1 MEADNP
7 KPSLSRRIISYSV
20 SAVLGLSHSY
30 PVLAL
35 PKGENVQYGDIQI
48 DATEQSML
56 IEQLSQ
62 FGVINWES
70 FSIGADQQVDI
81 SQLNLDAAILNRVTG
96 ANPSELLGQLSANG
110 RVYVINPNGVLVG
123 EGANINTAEFI
134 ASALDVADSDF
145 LDGGDLTFAG
155 QSDAAVI
162 NLGQITAD
170 NGNVILIAQVV
181 ENAGELHA
189 DNGTVGMAAGQKV
202 ILQPDND
209 QRLYVE
215 SSLTQAGQTG
225 ITNTGLVEAVQAEMQ
240 AAGGSAYELA
250 INQSGIVRA
259 TGVTQREGRILLTSQ
274 GGDID
279 VSGTL
284 EARSASGDGGQINV
298 GGGRAGQNPDLA
310 NAANVNV
317 SDSALIDV
325 SAKAENADAGTA
337 IVWSDRQ
344 TNFAGNING
353 QGGSDSGDGAFVEVS
368 GREILN
374 YTGNADLRS
383 TSGETGTLWLDPAQA
398 VISTASNDTANG
410 VFNNAVIEQNLA
422 TANVVVEASNY
433 STASFSPGSILVSA
447 PVSWSSNSRLTLK
460 SAGAISIEN
469 NLSGANGELVLSAG
483 VGDPADQGG
492 NISSTA
498 GSEINVSTLQI
509 QQNNDAQ
516 PFGVQLPP
524 TDGRKLGSI
533 TLAGSIKAGTLD
545 ILRQNAGWGSA
556 ISINNT
562 ANQIARFQSTADS
575 LSASASFEGD
585 ILIDAG
591 NSALAVAADLS
602 DMGPGRAITFLAD
615 NNIQLLAG
623 TQLSSGTN
631 ANVIIAS
638 RSGAFANQAGAN
650 AVLPG
655 SNGRFLIYSDTPDNI
670 SKGGLSASPLYNHTY
685 AADMPAS
692 ITETGNRFVY
702 SLAPE
707 ITLTADNVS
716 RSQGAANPTL
726 SYSVSGLVGGDSQGD
741 VFTGTPALS
750 TTADNSSANGDYN
763 IDIATGSVVM
773 SDFGYGLNLQDGTL
787 TVGPDKELLVTADNL
802 SRVYG
807 EANPAFTSSYSGFVG
822 SDDDSLFDGFT
833 INYSTTAQ
841 VDSPVGNYNIV
852 PSGANSLSG
861 YDVNY
866 RNGTLT
872 ISPRLLNI
880 RVQDASIDYLDSQ
893 PDYSVTYSGLASF
906 DSASDI
912 SGLVIDDAAYS
923 GVGGFDIVARGAS
936 NSNYTIQYQHGTLEV
951 NPRPVT
957 LTVRDTSRRYGQVNP
972 TFSLR
977 ASNTGGASYA
987 QMGISQATFSTLATS
1002 TSDVGEY
1009 DVSAS
1014 GISNSNFAFNY
1025 IPGTLK
1031 INPVDLTINIDNATR
1046 QYGDM
1051 NPDFN
1056 ATVSGLVAG
1065 DSIDDAVDQYA
1076 LVTSANQSSNV
1087 GQYAITVGGTVSR
1100 NYNADINNGILGIT
1114 KAPLSLVSVNAA
1126 SRLYGDDNPD
1136 FTLSATGLKN
1146 GDLANEQINA
1156 AFSTSATQRSS
1167 VGDYSIDVFAS
1178 SVNYDIQNTLP
1189 GVLTIT
1195 RRPISIRPNDIVR
1208 EYGDANPDFTYTQNG
1223 LASFDDLSLF
1233 NLDVLAPTQ
1242 QAPAGDYTGDIII
1255 SPVSHPNYD
1264 IQLNAGDMVIEPAPI
1279 QIVSENLSRQYG
1291 AINPQFRIIDVVGM
1305 KLGQSAD
1312 VLGAEVAPQATE
1324 TTGVGAYELDT
1335 NLSTGNYTV
1344 TNTQGSL
1351 SVTPAQIEVSVNEAS
1366 KVYGDAEAQYD
1377 FNING
1382 LVAGDTQSDVLRAST
1397 SAELLSDVGTYNV
1410 SIQLTTENYELANVF
1425 NGLDQ
1430 LTVTPRPI
1438 DVMFQADVS
1447 REYRSLNYDLYDRI
1461 TVDNA
1466 LDETRFMFDITGLP
1480 GELADVGDYPLDL
1493 QLVDPNYELQSLQSN
1508 AVVRVTPKRISVG
1521 LSDDTL
1527 EASYERIYGNSNPEF
1542 LLEFDDGGELLPL
1555 PASELVAFEAPDE
1568 TASAGTYQLGI
1579 SSIDPNYHFTPSSA
1593 PGQELPTLTVT
1604 PRTLTVNYDSYAR
1617 YWGTDEL
1624 NNEQVTPPI
1633 IGGMGLVNGDT
1644 LSDLGIEERGNFPG
1658 SLADI
1663 GIYATKWAVDI
1674 ESSDYHLDMQN
1685 SIPQYLVVAP
1695 NHVNVSFT
1703 NPELSPDAVRF
1714 NSDVQRPSA
1723 GELAGLL
1730 SFDYGFSAASENP
1743 DTFPQWAADLGLES
1757 QSLTEEAEE
1766 RLRVNIIG
1774 VTAEGNLVNAEG
1786 GAIKDAITGFDQD
1799 RVYRTSRVDPTKVL
1813 ESWGQSPTDAQWQED
1828 QGQEADNPDAAIY
1841 KDTFTLEVHEY
1852 VSQKNDADTSMLNGS
1867 SPEYYIDYV
1876 ANRDFGYLVERYSLN
1891 GNFSVAFR
1899 PAALNLSQIPFEHID
1914 YPEGVQEPVAI
1925 NAVSDIDTESTGE
1938 VSHISQFTDTTYTPG
1953 EVTVYNQD
1961 KYVGRMDLWY
1971 EDFPGE
1977 AVSSVSSYLEGLSSA
1992 DFADSP
1998 LAELIVGQN
2007 GTVDDLTQ
2015 ERIESFWDRMKL
2027 PEAPASSG
2035 PEDQAAF
2042 DLAMESRT
2050 DAVLAFTPVLRS
2062 IVEDLGEAR
2071 RNGEELTPGQE
2082 MLAFN
2087 IGVKFNDKYDEMIQ
2101 RVEDKR
2107 MDWEREITERTEENV
2122 GTSFSGI
2129 FGGGSS
2135 ATEPPYMS
2143 FFDDAQS
2150 EIIEE
2155 NLSTYT
2161 ALAAAAASGAVVA
2174 TSATSGAVAAAAAS
2188 AIGGAI
2194 FANQVGASAATTGV
2208 VSTAAVAGQSTA
2220 MAGAIGIG
2228 GIFAGVTF
2236 ALTVGIIR
2244 SVQIAELAEREQ
2256 TYDDLVDTISTT
2268 QDVADMDFGGETD
2281 DVQTSMIRTATS
2293 LAMMDLLIGVTE

>member
-1 MEADNP
+1 MEADSP
-7 KPSLSRRIISYSV
+7 KTSLSRRVISYSM
-20 SAVLGLSHSY
+20 SAVLGLGNSY
-30 PVLAL
+30 TVMAL
-35 PKGENVQYGDIQI
+35 PVGANVQYGDIQI
-48 DATEQSML
+48 DAAEQSML

-62 FGVINWES
+62 FGVINWDS
-70 FSIGADQQVDI
+70 FSIDADQRVDI
-81 SQLNLDAAILNRVTG
+81 SQLNLDAAVLNRVTG

-145 LDGGDLTFAG
+145 LDGGDLTFEG
-155 QSDAAVI
+155 QSNASVI
-162 NLGQITAD
+162 NLGQIEAD
-170 NGNVILIAQVV
+170 NGDVILIAQVV

-202 ILQPDND
+202 VLQPDND
-209 QRLYVE
+209 QRLFVE
-215 SSLTQAGQTG
+215 SSLTQTG
-225 ITNTGLVEAVQAEMQ
+225 KTGVSNTGLVEAVQAEMQ
-240 AAGGSAYELA
+240 AAGGNAYELA
-250 INQSGIVRA
+250 INQNGIIRA

-317 SDSALIDV
+317 SDSALLDV

-344 TNFAGNING
+344 TDFAGNING

-383 TSGETGTLWLDPAQA
+383 MSGETGTLWLDPAQA

-447 PVSWSSNSRLTLK
+447 PVSWSSSSRLTLK

-492 NISSTA
+492 DISSTA
-498 GSEINVSTLQI
+498 GSDINVSTLQI

-516 PFGVQLPP
+516 PFGMQLPP

-545 ILRQNAGWGSA
+545 ILRQNAGWGNA

-585 ILIDAG
+585 VLIDAG
-591 NSALAVAADLS
+591 NSALAIAADLS
-602 DMGPGRAITFLAD
+602 DMGGGSGITFLAD
-615 NNIQLLAG
+615 NNVQLLAG

-631 ANVIIAS
+631 ANVVIAS
-638 RSGAFANQAGAN
+638 RSGAFSNQAGAN

-670 SKGGLSASPLYNHTY
+670 SKGGLSASPLYDHTY
-685 AADMPAS
+685 AADLPSS
-692 ITETGNRFVY
+692 ITESGNRFVY

-707 ITLTADNVS
+707 VTLTADNVS

-726 SYSVSGLVGGDSQGD
+726 RYSVSGLVGGDSQAD
-741 VFTGTPALS
+741 VFTGTPTLS
-750 TTADNSSANGDYN
+750 TTAGNSSANGDYN
-763 IDIATGSVVM
+763 IDIATGSVVL

-787 TVGPDKELLVTADNL
+787 TVGPNKELLVTADNL

-841 VDSPVGNYNIV
+841 VNSPVGNYIIV
-852 PSGANSLSG
+852 PSGANSLSD

-866 RNGTLT
+866 RNGTLS

-906 DSASDI
+906 DSASNI
-912 SGLVIDDAAYS
+912 SGLVIDDVAITGAGNYD
-923 GVGGFDIVARGAS
+923 VVARGAA
-936 NSNYTIQYQHGTLEV
+936 NSNYVIQYQQGTLQV

-957 LTVRDTSRRYGQVNP
+957 LTVRDTSRRYGQDNP

-977 ASNTGGASYA
+977 ASNTGGASNS
-987 QMGISQATFSTLATS
+987 QMGISQAAFSTLATS
-1002 TSDVGEY
+1002 ESDVGEY

-1025 IPGTLK
+1025 VAGTLK
-1031 INPVDLTINIDNATR
+1031 INPVDLTISIDNATR

-1087 GQYAITVGGTVSR
+1087 GQYAVTVGGTVSS
-1100 NYNADINNGILGIT
+1100 NYNASIDNGILTLT
-1114 KAPLSLVSVNAA
+1114 KAPLSLVSADSV
-1126 SRLYGDDNPD
+1126 SRHYGDENPA

-1146 GDLANEQINA
+1146 GDLASEQINA

-1167 VGDYSIDVFAS
+1167 VGDYSIDVFAN

-1189 GVLTIT
+1189 GVLNIT
-1195 RRPISIRPNDIVR
+1195 QRPITIRPNDIVR
-1208 EYGDANPDFTYTQNG
+1208 EYGDANPGFSFVQNG

-1264 IQLNAGDMVIEPAPI
+1264 IQLSAGDMVIEPAPI
-1279 QIVSENLSRQYG
+1279 QIISENLSRQYG
-1291 AINPQFRIIDVVGM
+1291 AITPQFRVIDVVGM

-1312 VLGAEVAPQATE
+1312 VLGAEVTPQAAE

-1335 NLSTGNYTV
+1335 SLSTGNYTV

-1351 SVTPAQIEVSVNEAS
+1351 SVTPAQIEVSVNEAN

-1397 SAELLSDVGTYNV
+1397 NAELLSDVGTYNV
-1410 SIQLTTENYELANVF
+1410 SIQLTTENYQLANVF
-1425 NGLDQ
+1425 NGLDK
-1430 LTVTPRPI
+1430 LTVTPRPV
-1438 DVMFQADVS
+1438 DVSFVADVS
-1447 REYRSLNYDLYDRI
+1447 REYRSPNFDLYDRVV
-1461 TVDNA
+1461 VDNA
-1466 LDETRFMFDITGLP
+1466 RDEVRFMFNVTGLP
-1480 GELADVGDYPLDL
+1480 GELADVGDYPLSL
-1493 QLVDPNYELQSLQSN
+1493 QLVDPNYELQSLQNN
-1508 AVVRVTPKRISVG
+1508 AVMRVTPKSISVL
-1521 LSDDTL
+1521 LSDAASG
-1527 EASYERIYGNSNPEF
+1527 ASYERIYGNSNPEF
-1542 LLEFDDGGELLPL
+1542 LLEFDSGGDLLPL
-1555 PASELVAFEAPDE
+1555 PANEIVEFVAPDK
-1568 TASAGTYQLGI
+1568 TASAGVYSLGLT
-1579 SSIDPNYHFTPSSA
+1579 SINPNYRFSA
-1593 PGQELPTLTVT
+1593 SPLQVFPTLEVT
-1604 PRTLTVNYDSYAR
+1604 PRTVTVDYDSYAR
-1617 YWGTDEL
+1617 YWGTQALTDDQL
-1624 NNEQVTPPI
+1624 ALPT

-1644 LSDLGIEERGNFPG
+1644 LSDLIVDERKN
-1658 SLADI
+1658 SLPVAGADI
-1663 GIYATKWAVDI
+1663 GVYLTKWAGDLL
-1674 ESSDYHLDMQN
+1674 SSNYQLDRQN
-1685 SIPQYLVVAP
+1685 SIPQTISVVP

-1703 NPELSPDAVRF
+1703 NARFRAAVEYMEYDPDYEPGTELRLVFP
-1714 NSDVQRPSA
+1714 PSA
-1723 GELAGLL
+1723 DEIQELLL
-1730 SFDYGFSAASENP
+1730 VDYGYRAASENP
-1743 DTFPQWAADLGLES
+1743 DEFPQWAIDLGLEA
-1757 QSLTEEAEE
+1757 QPLLPEAAAQIEQ
-1766 RLRVNIIG
+1766 NIIMLM
-1774 VTAEGNLVNAEG
+1774 AEGNLENAD
-1786 GAIKDAITGFDQD
+1786 GAVIGFDENRTFSTK
-1799 RVYRTSRVDPTKVL
+1799 RVNPEQFVQNRSY
-1813 ESWGQSPTDAQWQED
+1813 AQWQ
-1828 QGQEADNPDAAIY
+1828 DATGGEIDSAGASS
-1841 KDTFTLEVHEY
+1841 FLGFELEEYDY
-1852 VSQKNDADTSMLNGS
+1852 VSRESDADTSLLNGRS
-1867 SPEYYIDYV
+1867 AGHYIGFTEAREFNYV
-1876 ANRDFGYLVERYSLN
+1876 HEILN
-1891 GNFSVAFR
+1891 HNFSVAIR
-1899 PAALNLSQIPFEHID
+1899 PAGINIREIPVR
-1914 YPEGVQEPVAI
+1914 PPVYQGGGDPVTI
-1925 NAVSDIDTESTGE
+1925 TEVSDISTESTE
-1938 VSHISQFTDTTYTPG
+1938 EFNHVSKFTDTTYRPG
-1953 EVTVYNQD
+1953 EISVYEQD

-1971 EDFPGE
+1971 EDFPDE
-1977 AVSSVSSYLEGLSSA
+1977 AVASIDSYLDGLSA
-1992 DFADSP
+1992 EEFADSP

-2007 GTVDDLTQ
+2007 GTIDDVTDEQIGL
-2015 ERIESFWDRMKL
+2015 FWNRMRL
-2027 PEAPASSG
+2027 PDPPASEG

-2042 DLAMESRT
+2042 DFALRSRA
-2050 DAVLAFTPVLRS
+2050 DAVMAFAPALMD
-2062 IVEDLGEAR
+2062 IIDDIGDAQD
-2071 RNGEELTPGQE
+2071 NDEELSMAQE
-2082 MLAFN
+2082 MLALN
-2087 IGVKFNDKYDEMIQ
+2087 VGVKLNDKYDAMVQ
-2101 RVEDKR
+2101 RVEDK
-2107 MDWEREITERTEENV
+2107 MSDWETALTERNESNV
-2122 GTSFSGI
+2122 GASFSGV
-2129 FGGGSS
+2129 FGGQGT
-2135 ATEPPYMS
+2135 ATEPPYMN
-2143 FFDDAQS
+2143 FFDEAQS
-2150 EIIEE
+2150 EIVEE
-2155 NLSTYT
+2155 NLAAYT
-2161 ALAAAAASGAVVA
+2161 AIGAAAAGGAIVA
-2174 TSATSGAVAAAAAS
+2174 TTATSGVVAAAAAS

-2208 VSTAAVAGQSTA
+2208 VATAAVAGQTTA
-2220 MAGAIGIG
+2220 VAGAIGIG
-2228 GIFAGVTF
+2228 GVFAGVTF
-2236 ALTVGIIR
+2236 GLTVGIIR
-2244 SVQIAELAEREQ
+2244 TVQIVELAEREAV
-2256 TYDDLVDTISTT
+2256 YEDLVEDRYL
-2268 QDVADMDFGGETD
+2268 DLGDMDFGGETD
-2281 DVQTSMIRTATS
+2281 DVETSIRRTASS
-2293 LAMMDLLIGVTE
+2293 LALMDLLIGVTE